1 MNQQTRVT
9 VPGQTMTD
17 STARGVD
24 VADTPVYSG
33 TGANVQVADHGPV
46 RWGPIWT
53 GLFVAV
59 SSFVVIE
66 LLLYWIGAL
75 AIDWGTGTLH
85 QGAGNAW
92 ISAVVA
98 IVTFFLGGWAAG
110 SAKVLRGTG
119 SGLLTGYLVWAL
131 SIVLIVALS
140 AIGLGP
146 VFGSAGY
153 AFNNLVMS
161 GHQLPGGP
169 NPPAFVG
176 AIRDGAGWGFL
187 FLVLSAI
194 GSCFGGW
201 LGNHGRPAPAEVA
214 TNV

>member
-1 MNQQTRVT
+1 MPGAGVPTRA
-9 VPGQTMTD
+9 GK
-17 STARGVD
+17 S
-24 VADTPVYSG
+24 VYSG
-33 TGANVQVADHGPV
+33 TGTDVEYAQHGPV

-66 LLLYWIGAL
+66 LLLFWIGAL

-85 QGAGNAW
+85 QGVGNAW
-92 ISAVVA
+92 ISSVVA
-98 IVTFFLGGWAAG
+98 IVTFFIGGWAAG

-131 SIVLIVALS
+131 SITLILALS

-146 VFGSAGY
+146 IFGSAGY
-153 AFNNLVMS
+153 AFNNLVLS
-161 GHQLPGGP
+161 GHQLAGGP

-176 AIRDGAGWGFL
+176 AIRDGAGWAFL

-194 GSCFGGW
+194 GACFGGW
-201 LGNHGRPAPAEVA
+201 LGNHDRPVLVDAVD
-214 TNV
+214 NVP